1 MTVTEEIRCFFV
13 QYPENFFLLLVDWVD
28 LFYLMKMFYENSEF
42 KMQQDSRFE
51 CQAVKIHTQ
60 NLEFKKIGD
69 LEFEGEHSPTE
80 FAI

>member
-1 MTVTEEIRCFFV
+1 
-13 QYPENFFLLLVDWVD
+13 
-28 LFYLMKMFYENSEF
+28 MKMFYENSEF